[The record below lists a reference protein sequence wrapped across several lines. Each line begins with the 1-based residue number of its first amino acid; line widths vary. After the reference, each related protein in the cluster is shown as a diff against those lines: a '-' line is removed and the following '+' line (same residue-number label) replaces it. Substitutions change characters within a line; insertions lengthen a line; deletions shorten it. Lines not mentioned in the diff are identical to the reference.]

1 MEKNARLANIY
12 IKIYNKQ
19 TLTMDD
25 IAFLAKYDPECFT
38 KTCQNLVYDMP
49 ETKEL
54 MTQEPEEIIMEE
66 EEPVKKD
73 VISQEEHIN
82 LLLQNLR
89 NMKLEEV
96 QAKNLD
102 PVRVQNLLGSL
113 YMEMLFPH
121 NERDTFMDMMGMENK
136 PLFDKKA

>member
-121 NERDTFMDMMGMENK
+121 NDTDKYFEMKTSEDSKFNK
-136 PLFDKKA
+136 KV

>member
-121 NERDTFMDMMGMENK
+121 N
-136 PLFDKKA
+136 DKDK

>member
-102 PVRVQNLLGSL
+102 PVRVQNLLGSI

-121 NERDTFMDMMGMENK
+121 NDKDKYFEMKTSEDSKFNK
-136 PLFDKKA
+136 KV

>member
-1 MEKNARLANIY
+1 MDKNARLANIY

-121 NERDTFMDMMGMENK
+121 NDKDKYFEMKTSEDSKFNK
-136 PLFDKKA
+136 KV

>member
-49 ETKEL
+49 ETNEL

-121 NERDTFMDMMGMENK
+121 NDKDKYFEMKTSEDSKFNK
-136 PLFDKKA
+136 KV

>member
-121 NERDTFMDMMGMENK
+121 NDKDKYFEMKTSEDSKFNK
-136 PLFDKKA
+136 KV

>member
-25 IAFLAKYDPECFT
+25 IAFLAKYDPEYFT

-121 NERDTFMDMMGMENK
+121 NDKDKYFEMKTSEDSKFNK
-136 PLFDKKA
+136 KV